1 MLDYKIR
8 ELRKDK
14 GPREDEIA
22 RLKEQ
27 TSEMEKELK
36 HMEDVNENLGLLVDD
51 LKMRQDGMENEFKS

>member
-1 MLDYKIR
+1 VLDYKIR

-51 LKMRQDGMENEFKS
+51 LKMR